1 MAEDKQVP
9 QQLVH
14 EILCAIQ
21 GALGEENQRVFAKAG
36 RKLGAKWASTL
47 ERAASVDDLM
57 QKVAAYLRDDLQLG
71 GNISLER
78 EGADYVIRIRGC
90 CVCHAEMVKQQHDIR
105 PACAVS
111 MLPVGALTT
120 NLEIRNVR
128 LKEIRKPGPAGDCD
142 MVYEV
147 RQ

>member
-1 MAEDKQVP
+1 
-9 QQLVH
+9 
-14 EILCAIQ
+14 
-21 GALGEENQRVFAKAG
+21 
-36 RKLGAKWASTL
+36 
-47 ERAASVDDLM
+47 
-57 QKVAAYLRDDLQLG
+57 
-71 GNISLER
+71 
-78 EGADYVIRIRGC
+78 
-90 CVCHAEMVKQQHDIR
+90 MVKQQHDIR

>member
-1 MAEDKQVP
+1 MAEEKQVP
-9 QQLVH
+9 QDLVH

-21 GALGEENQRVFAKAG
+21 GALGEENQRIFAKAG

-47 ERAASVDDLM
+47 ERAADVDDLM
-57 QKVAAYLRDDLQLG
+57 QKVAAYLQDDLQLG
-71 GNISLER
+71 GKIALEK
-78 EGADYVIRIRGC
+78 EGTDYVVKVRGC
-90 CVCHAEMVKQQHDIR
+90 CVCHAQMVRDQHNIK

-120 NLEIRNVR
+120 NLQIKNVR
-128 LKEIRKPGPAGDCD
+128 LKEIRKPGPPGDCE

-147 RQ
+147 GT